1 MADVAASILELGL
14 EEVETDVVSVD
25 RVPET
30 KGSWAINGMVGVSR
44 NLRIAA
50 K

>member
-1 MADVAASILELGL
+1 LDLK
-14 EEVETDVVSVD
+14 EVETDVVSVD

-30 KGSWAINGMVGVSR
+30 KESWAINGMVGIFR